1 MVVERRR
8 EGLRRVYI
16 PPSFRVDDVAVLYEF
31 VEEYSFAALVSVR
44 GGVPFATHL
53 PMLLDREHGVI
64 LGHLARANPHWEAF
78 GGGAESAAIF
88 HGPHAYISPAWYAAA
103 PAVPTWN
110 YAAVHVYGTPRLL
123 TEDRT
128 WEVVDQTVKKFETT
142 RAAPWQNEL
151 PEDFRKK
158 MLRGIVAFEMPI
170 ARIEGKFKLGQNR
183 SEADQAGM
191 LAHLRAGDSAAQ
203 ILAEF
208 IMRHHGSS
216 GGA

>member
-16 PPSFRVDDVAVLYEF
+16 PPSFRVDDVAVLHEF
-31 VEEYSFAALVSVR
+31 VEEYSFAMLVSVR
-44 GGVPFATHL
+44 GGVPFVTHL
-53 PMLLDREHGVI
+53 PLLLDREHGVI
-64 LGHLARANPHWEAF
+64 LGHLARANLHWEAF

-88 HGPHAYISPAWYAAA
+88 RGPHAYISPAWYTAA

-110 YAAVHVYGTPRLL
+110 YAAVHVYGIPRLL

-142 RAAPWQNEL
+142 RAAPWQHEL
-151 PEDFRKK
+151 PEDFRQK

-191 LAHLRAGDSAAQ
+191 LAHLREGDSAAQ

-208 IMRHHGSS
+208 IMRHHGSI

>member
-1 MVVERRR
+1 
-8 EGLRRVYI
+8 
-16 PPSFRVDDVAVLYEF
+16 
-31 VEEYSFAALVSVR
+31 
-44 GGVPFATHL
+44 
-53 PMLLDREHGVI
+53 
-64 LGHLARANPHWEAF
+64 
-78 GGGAESAAIF
+78 
-88 HGPHAYISPAWYAAA
+88 
-103 PAVPTWN
+103 
-110 YAAVHVYGTPRLL
+110 
-123 TEDRT
+123 
-128 WEVVDQTVKKFETT
+128 VVDQTVKKFETT
-142 RAAPWQNEL
+142 RVVPWQNEL

-158 MLRGIVAFEMPI
+158 MQRGIVAFEMPI

>member
-1 MVVERRR
+1 MVVEWRR

-31 VEEYSFAALVSVR
+31 VEEYSFATLVTVC

-110 YAAVHVYGTPRLL
+110 YAAVHVYGIPRLL

-151 PEDFRKK
+151 PEDFRQK

-191 LAHLRAGDSAAQ
+191 VAHLRAGDSEAQ

-216 GGA
+216 GGV